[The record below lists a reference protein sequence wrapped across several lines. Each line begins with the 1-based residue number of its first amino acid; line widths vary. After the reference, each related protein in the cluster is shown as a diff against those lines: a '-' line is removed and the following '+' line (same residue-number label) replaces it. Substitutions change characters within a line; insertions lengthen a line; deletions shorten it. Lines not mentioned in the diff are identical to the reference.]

1 MVNQKMAIS
10 GKFAVNGVKATS
22 SWCPWS
28 QGDLRPNSYLILETT
43 QRTHEMAEMIK
54 SVLSTAIDIHKQT
67 RDGKTGDPLKN
78 MGDMDHWG

>member
-1 MVNQKMAIS
+1 
-10 GKFAVNGVKATS
+10 
-22 SWCPWS
+22 
-28 QGDLRPNSYLILETT
+28 
-43 QRTHEMAEMIK
+43 MAEMIK